1 MVHSLF
7 GLLSKPHP
15 VVSLMGS
22 ALILGGAI
30 AGLTPQTA
38 NAFTIGSDDSISI
51 FKNANDPADAEGFGD
66 VGRWFDIDVG
76 GNVNRTDLSGLVST
90 FRMNISDFT
99 SANGTSR
106 VVLDV
111 EGYVGLKAYSPFN
124 IPAPD
129 ADLFES
135 YRVSVFGFQI
145 DPNFSNVSVSGA
157 FDQTVIG
164 KDINANGG
172 VDIDVCFKDDG
183 PNSNCDGGGS
193 GGIWNG
199 TMETFRIVLDFNQE
213 ITSFNL
219 SNFGVRY
226 QSINSEYYDI
236 RGGSGT
242 GTGQAIPEPFTIA
255 GTAAAVGLGAL
266 LKRKHQ
272 QRTAN

>member
-1 MVHSLF
+1 MVPPLF
-7 GLLSKPHP
+7 GFSSKRHSA
-15 VVSLMGS
+15 VSLMGS

-38 NAFTIGSDDSISI
+38 DAFTISPDGSISV
-51 FKNANDPADAEGFGD
+51 FKNANDPADTEGFGD
-66 VGRWFDIDVG
+66 VGRWMDINVG
-76 GNVNRTDLSGLVST
+76 GNVNRTNLSGLAST

-99 SANGTSR
+99 SGNGKSQ

-111 EGYVGLKAYSPFN
+111 EGYVGLQAYSPFN
-124 IPAPD
+124 IPASD
-129 ADLFES
+129 SNLFES

-145 DPNFSNVSVSGA
+145 DPDFSGVAVSGA
-157 FDQTVIG
+157 FDTTVIG

-172 VDIDVCFKDDG
+172 IDIDVCFNDG
-183 PNSNCDGGGS
+183 GSTKNCDGGGS

-199 TMETFRIVLDFNQE
+199 TMETFRIVLDFNKE
-213 ITSFNL
+213 ITSFNI

-226 QSINSEYYDI
+226 QSINSAYYDI

-242 GTGQAIPEPFTIA
+242 GKGQAIPEPFTIA
-255 GTAAAVGLGAL
+255 GTAAAVGLGTL

-272 QRTAN
+272 QRTAG